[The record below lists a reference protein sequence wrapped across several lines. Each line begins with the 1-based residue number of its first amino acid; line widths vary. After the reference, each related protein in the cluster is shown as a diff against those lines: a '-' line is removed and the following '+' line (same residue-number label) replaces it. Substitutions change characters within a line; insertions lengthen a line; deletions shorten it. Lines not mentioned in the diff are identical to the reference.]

1 MGLLLIAWIF
11 VCGFCEGK
19 FVVEKNNLKVTSPKS
34 LKGVYECAIGNF
46 GVPKYGG
53 AMVGSVVYPKTNHKG
68 CNSFNDDSLFKSKP
82 GSFPAILLVDR
93 GGEVTNLFH
102 SYPAAILIL
111 HVTCVFICPCFWAVM
126 DFSTEILCLKL
137 HSVFCL

>member
-93 GGEVTNLFH
+93 GGDHFISFLSSCYTNPSYNMCFH
-102 SYPAAILIL
+102 
-111 HVTCVFICPCFWAVM
+111 
-126 DFSTEILCLKL
+126 LCLFL
-137 HSVFCL
+137 GCDGF